1 MGERAAA
8 DGTAAVSVI
17 GVGIGFG
24 GAGNTCLTEM
34 RNYGSPV

>member
-8 DGTAAVSVI
+8 DGAAAVSVF

-24 GAGNTCLTEM
+24 GGGEYLPY
-34 RNYGSPV
+34 RNEELW